1 MMLVCPGCH
10 IGMAATPA
18 LPAVHCLPAAHLTPA
33 GVQPPYVC
41 GRMFQMSGAAG
52 MRPCLPVPHDACH
65 MLCCLSCP
73 HTCPV
78 LRPCVHP
85 EARHSLHTSGG
96 GLVEGL
102 VDASRSTSPDTKI
115 NHMATHNNP
124 FLTPCQAALPPAK
137 VCPANV
143 LLPSPTHPQQ
153 QSVASFNPFHQSSP
167 ATLPAAKAPPKVTLT
182 PPDPDTVND
191 SQILTDT
198 RRKLEDSGWY
208 YGSLTWQQA
217 AALLRDTP
225 VGTFLLRDSASPQ
238 CLYSLSVNTT
248 NGPTSVRIHYSCGRF
263 RLDCTGHTSQ
273 RHTPEFS
280 CVVELVQHYVD
291 VASTQVWVDHEGN
304 TFSPIDIRRPLRR
317 SPPSLQHLCRLVINS
332 GEGSDK
338 SSSDD
343 LPPALR
349 GFLQAYPHTV

>member
-1 MMLVCPGCH
+1 MLVCPGCH
-10 IGMAATPA
+10 IGMATTPT
-18 LPAVHCLPAAHLTPA
+18 LPAGHCLPTAHLTAA

-41 GRMFQMSGAAG
+41 GRMFQMGGAAG

-65 MLCCLSCP
+65 VLCCLSCP
-73 HTCPV
+73 HSCTV
-78 LRPCVHP
+78 LRSCSVP
-85 EARHSLHTSGG
+85 EARNNLHTSGG
-96 GLVEGL
+96 GLLEGL
-102 VDASRSTSPDTKI
+102 VDPGRSTSPDAKI
-115 NHMATHNNP
+115 NHMTTHNP
-124 FLTPCQAALPPAK
+124 FFTTCPAALPTGKA
-137 VCPANV
+137 CPASV
-143 LLPSPTHPQQ
+143 LLQSPSHSQQ
-153 QSVASFNPFHQSSP
+153 QLATPANSFLVSSP
-167 ATLPAAKAPPKVTLT
+167 ASVPTSKAAPKVTLT
-182 PPDPDTVND
+182 PPSDPDSIND
-191 SQILTDT
+191 SQILTET

-208 YGSLTWQQA
+208 HGSLTWQQA

-263 RLDCTGHTSQ
+263 RLDCTGHSQ
-273 RHTPEFS
+273 RQTPEFTG
-280 CVVELVQHYVD
+280 VVELVQHYVD

-317 SPPSLQHLCRLVINS
+317 SAPSLQHLCRLVINS
-332 GEGSDK
+332 CGD
-338 SSSDD
+338 SSKCSSND